1 MSLMKTRSAKLKRW
15 GVVFLLL
22 SVPALLLRVM
32 FYLTQTPLR
41 YDNPLLVTVGALA
54 MLGTAVGFGLLALD
68 VLIGDKRSAK

>member
-1 MSLMKTRSAKLKRW
+1 MADTSNPTS
-15 GVVFLLL
+15 
-22 SVPALLLRVM
+22 
-32 FYLTQTPLR
+32 QTPLR